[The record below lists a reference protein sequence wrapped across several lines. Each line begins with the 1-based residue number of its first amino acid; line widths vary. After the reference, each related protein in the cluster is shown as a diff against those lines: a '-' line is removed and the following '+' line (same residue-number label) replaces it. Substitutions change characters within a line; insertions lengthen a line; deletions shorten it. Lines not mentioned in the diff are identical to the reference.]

1 MVAVGDAEI
10 GGGCG
15 LDCGRFVARRRLRC
29 GDVVRHDAK
38 FNVIGVEQRV
48 HADNVTD
55 NAAYVEGTV
64 GTQFDDMSID
74 ASRALGT
81 YTTLAVPQRHTPPN
95 VAVVLPSKR

>member
-1 MVAVGDAEI
+1 MVVVVLGGPAAEGLHVSGSCALGPGPEAREGD
-10 GGGCG
+10 
-15 LDCGRFVARRRLRC
+15 
-29 GDVVRHDAK
+29 
-38 FNVIGVEQRV
+38 GVEQRI

-95 VAVVLPSKR
+95 VAVVLPSKGEESCRD